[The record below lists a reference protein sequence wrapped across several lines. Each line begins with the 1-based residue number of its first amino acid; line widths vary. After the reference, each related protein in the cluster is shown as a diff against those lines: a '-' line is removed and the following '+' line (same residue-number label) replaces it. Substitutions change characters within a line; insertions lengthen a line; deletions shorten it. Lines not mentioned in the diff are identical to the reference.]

1 MKVSSL
7 CRAGDVRRVRSAFWF
22 ALLLAVL
29 TATCCPSVSAQEA
42 TRKVK
47 KRVQPEYPELAKR
60 LNIRGTVRVQVL
72 VAPDGKVKEVK
83 VLGGGPVLAQAAVEA
98 AQKWVFE
105 PEPQASTVVLKFD
118 FNP

>member
-1 MKVSSL
+1 M
-7 CRAGDVRRVRSAFWF
+7 
-22 ALLLAVL
+22 
-29 TATCCPSVSAQEA
+29 SAQEA